1 MSIKVLLVGNDPV
14 AMVADGQL
22 LRDRGF
28 LVYTTFN
35 LDNLSELIT
44 EIKPELIFF
53 NPHLQSDQM
62 TDAYNNIVN
71 GIYFTNI
78 PVIYTLSEDD
88 VYLIT
93 RKRTESKE
101 KRTIISDNIIDA
113 VKMALRSNKVHHKKS
128 NRIHIAT
135 IPVPNYTARA

>member
-1 MSIKVLLVGNDPV
+1 MSIKILLVGNDPV

-28 LVYTTFN
+28 MVYTAFN
-35 LDNLSELIT
+35 LDNIGELIT
-44 EIKPELIFF
+44 EIKPDLIFF
-53 NPHLQSDQM
+53 NPHKQHDQV
-62 TDAYNNIVN
+62 TDVYNNIVN
-71 GIYFTNI
+71 SIYFTNI
-78 PVIYTLSEDD
+78 PVIFTLSEDD

-113 VKMALRSNKVHHKKS
+113 IKMALRSNKAAHKKS

-135 IPVPNYTARA
+135 IAVPNYTARA